1 MSEIAAKTVA
11 AQHILSQLKL
21 GSTNIQPLTS
31 PAYGHPFTQSQPM
44 ASPAYGHPFTQS
56 QPMASPAHPP
66 SQLLAQSLNQP
77 RSEATETWAQVF
89 PQFAVTPG
97 RRKRMDNLSLFTG
110 DNFTS

>member
-31 PAYGHPFTQSQPM
+31 PAYGHPFTQSQPL
-44 ASPAYGHPFTQS
+44 ASPAY
-56 QPMASPAHPP
+56 PP

-77 RSEATETWAQVF
+77 RSQGADTWAKVL
-89 PQFAVTPG
+89 PQFSVTPG
-97 RRKRMDNLSLFTG
+97 PMKRMDNLNLFTG